1 MSTSLPRTADSTT
14 PPPTLAPLRTDRAAW
29 RRTAEIA
36 GLVAGAMLIAAGVI
50 PW

>member
-1 MSTSLPRTADSTT
+1 MSASLPRAADSTT
-14 PPPTLAPLRTDRAAW
+14 PPPALVPLRTDRAAW

-36 GLVAGAMLIAAGVI
+36 GLIAGAMLIAAGAI